1 MVPRSQ
7 TLCRGRIGNWE
18 LGIGIQGEKG
28 RADSPSRLICMAL
41 ECVVLILV
49 FDKLGMVVNVEGE
62 EIELE

>member
-1 MVPRSQ
+1 
-7 TLCRGRIGNWE
+7 
-18 LGIGIQGEKG
+18 
-28 RADSPSRLICMAL
+28 MAL